1 MHKINYIQTNI
12 QHICN
17 IGPWYSEKTKE
28 RRTTGRNPQG
38 ICYWGYLIL
47 GVIGKPFLW
56 HDFLKN
62 WELEELVFKYTLI
75 SLLSELDGL
84 LWNNTSPGSIYT
96 FNSTSDYDSKKHPFG
111 AAGTVEVKRF
121 GGSSTIQILYDIN
134 NHVFLRRKV
143 GEEAWN
149 AWTQV

>member
-1 MHKINYIQTNI
+1 MEKMEL
-12 QHICN
+12 
-17 IGPWYSEKTKE
+17 SEA
-28 RRTTGRNPQG
+28 
-38 ICYWGYLIL
+38 
-47 GVIGKPFLW
+47 
-56 HDFLKN
+56 LKAN
-62 WELEELVFKYTLI
+62 ASVLEKLVFKYTLI

-84 LWNNTSPGSIYT
+84 LWNNTSPGRIYT

-134 NHVFLRRKV
+134 NHAFLRRKV

-149 AWTQV
+149 AWRQV

>member
-17 IGPWYSEKTKE
+17 IGWYSEKTKE

>member
-1 MHKINYIQTNI
+1 MEKMEL
-12 QHICN
+12 
-17 IGPWYSEKTKE
+17 SEALKANASVLE
-28 RRTTGRNPQG
+28 G
-38 ICYWGYLIL
+38 LL
-47 GVIGKPFLW
+47 GVSSS
-56 HDFLKN
+56 
-62 WELEELVFKYTLI
+62 TR
-75 SLLSELDGL
+75 SELDGL

>member
-1 MHKINYIQTNI
+1 MEKMEL
-12 QHICN
+12 
-17 IGPWYSEKTKE
+17 SEA
-28 RRTTGRNPQG
+28 
-38 ICYWGYLIL
+38 
-47 GVIGKPFLW
+47 
-56 HDFLKN
+56 LKAN
-62 WELEELVFKYTLI
+62 ASVLEELVFKYTLI

-121 GGSSTIQILYDIN
+121 GGSSTIQILYEIN

>member
-1 MHKINYIQTNI
+1 MEKMEL
-12 QHICN
+12 
-17 IGPWYSEKTKE
+17 SEA
-28 RRTTGRNPQG
+28 
-38 ICYWGYLIL
+38 
-47 GVIGKPFLW
+47 
-56 HDFLKN
+56 LKAN
-62 WELEELVFKYTLI
+62 ASVLEELVFKYTLI

-134 NHVFLRRKV
+134 NHVFLRRESRGRSLERMDTGIIVHQESPKLILPFT
-143 GEEAWN
+143 GN
-149 AWTQV
+149 

>member
-1 MHKINYIQTNI
+1 LEGWRYAKIRRGD
-12 QHICN
+12 
-17 IGPWYSEKTKE
+17 IG
-28 RRTTGRNPQG
+28 RRN
-38 ICYWGYLIL
+38 
-47 GVIGKPFLW
+47 
-56 HDFLKN
+56 
-62 WELEELVFKYTLI
+62 
-75 SLLSELDGL
+75 
-84 LWNNTSPGSIYT
+84 
-96 FNSTSDYDSKKHPFG
+96 G

>member
-1 MHKINYIQTNI
+1 MEKMEL
-12 QHICN
+12 
-17 IGPWYSEKTKE
+17 SEA
-28 RRTTGRNPQG
+28 
-38 ICYWGYLIL
+38 
-47 GVIGKPFLW
+47 
-56 HDFLKN
+56 LKAN
-62 WELEELVFKYTLI
+62 ASVLEEVVFKDTLI

-84 LWNNTSPGSIYT
+84 LWNNPSPGSIYT

>member
-1 MHKINYIQTNI
+1 MADKKLNEVPVVSDIVTIF
-12 QHICN
+12 
-17 IGPWYSEKTKE
+17 
-28 RRTTGRNPQG
+28 
-38 ICYWGYLIL
+38 
-47 GVIGKPFLW
+47 GKRSNGEIVQIDKSNLAT
-56 HDFLKN
+56 L
-62 WELEELVFKYTLI
+62 LEELVFKYTLI

>member
-1 MHKINYIQTNI
+1 MEKMEL
-12 QHICN
+12 
-17 IGPWYSEKTKE
+17 SEA
-28 RRTTGRNPQG
+28 
-38 ICYWGYLIL
+38 
-47 GVIGKPFLW
+47 
-56 HDFLKN
+56 LKAN
-62 WELEELVFKYTLI
+62 ASVQEELVFKYTLI

-111 AAGTVEVKRF
+111 AAGSVEVKRF